1 MVIKNMQKIILT
13 IICFSSFVQAG
24 EICKDYEP
32 SKENA
37 FNWSETSFTEKRSKE
52 AMAKLQYA
60 LDNNGSANTC
70 GLYNALQIVEGYILK
85 QQAQAA
91 LASKR
96 TPDIVVKM
104 NVGGFC
110 EFLQRSK
117 PCE

>member
-1 MVIKNMQKIILT
+1 MKQIILT
-13 IICFSSFVQAG
+13 IIFFSSFAQAG
-24 EICKDYEP
+24 EICKDYKP

-37 FNWSETSFTEKRSKE
+37 FNWSENSFTAERSKE
-52 AMAKLQYA
+52 AMATIQYA

-70 GLYNALQIVEGYILK
+70 GLHNAFQIVEGYILK
-85 QQAQAA
+85 QQAQAV
-91 LASKR
+91 LASKGSS
-96 TPDIVVKM
+96 DIIVKM